1 VASSEAAPP
10 QGLTVPVDSR
20 RGPPRAGKNRTVHL
34 FGRDYPLVLPSL
46 RDPRLHVAAV
56 LLTLQVLGQ
65 TVLGFRLS
73 IAQIL
78 ICLATGALIEFLVV
92 FFKDHAIIWPASG
105 LLTGNS
111 TAFILRVPG
120 TLHGQWWS
128 THGIEIF
135 IGVVALG
142 MATKYL
148 IRWKGR
154 HIFNPSNVALVL
166 AFVVLGVQRSEPL
179 DLFWIPMGLW
189 MVVTYVILV
198 GGGLLIAWELKM
210 LGLVFGFMIAFAIFV
225 AVAFA
230 QVPDHCM
237 VASWRATP
245 MCGRDLWQVLVTSPE
260 VLIFALFM
268 IPDPRTVPDGQVAR
282 VVFGVIVAMLAVLLL
297 GPTTLEFWTKTA
309 ILASLVIACAL
320 RFALVAFLAPFVA
333 EGGGLRWMFGGFRW
347 QVPAAL
353 AVVLLCIGAL
363 PVSADIST
371 TSPTPFA
378 ELADGS
384 TPKIPLTVGSGPA
397 TAEWVA
403 TAASAGLPPPG
414 GTTAGS
420 ASARVWLLPAY
431 PTMTIAAN
439 IHDFD
444 PTVTSKTAAQMA
456 HDVVLDLIIESEARR
471 AHDLTL
477 AQLGAEGDGLTE
489 FTDVIQQDITAKT
502 SVQKTY
508 VFDQLSLQLY
518 LPKFATQASRLEGV
532 YVHGTQTLT
541 TRDASGNVISKTT
554 STYAKTWG
562 LGGTPQ
568 DVTGDPAAGSN
579 QLIVIDYTGL
589 ALAP

>member
-1 VASSEAAPP
+1 
-10 QGLTVPVDSR
+10 
-20 RGPPRAGKNRTVHL
+20 
-34 FGRDYPLVLPSL
+34 
-46 RDPRLHVAAV
+46 VAAV

-73 IAQIL
+73 VTQIL
-78 ICLATGALIEFLVV
+78 VCLAAGALIEFFVV

-166 AFVVLGVQRSEPL
+166 AFVVLGVQRTEPL
-179 DLFWIPMGLW
+179 DLWWIPMGFW

-210 LGLVFGFMIAFAIFV
+210 LGLVFAFMIGFAAFL
-225 AVAFA
+225 AVALS

-237 VASWRATP
+237 VASWHVTP
-245 MCGRDLWQVLVTSPE
+245 MCGRDLWQILVTSPE

-268 IPDPRTVPDGQVAR
+268 IPDPRTVPDGQIAR
-282 VVFGVIVAMLAVLLL
+282 VVFGMIVAMLAVLLL

-333 EGGGLRWMFGGFRW
+333 EEGGRRWMFGGFRW
-347 QVPAAL
+347 QVPAAVLVALL
-353 AVVLLCIGAL
+353 AIGAL
-363 PVSADIST
+363 PVAAAIST
-371 TSPTPFA
+371 TSPQPFA
-378 ELADGS
+378 ELPDGS
-384 TPKIPLTVGSGPA
+384 VPPVPLTVGKGPA
-397 TAEWVA
+397 LAAWVSGAAA
-403 TAASAGLPPPG
+403 TALPP
-414 GTTAGS
+414 AGRAGPTS
-420 ASARVWLLPAY
+420 ASARVWNLPSIPAVS
-431 PTMTIAAN
+431 IASN
-439 IHDFD
+439 VPGFD
-444 PTVTSKTAAQMA
+444 PSVTPAVAARMA
-456 HDVVLDLIIESEARR
+456 HDAVLDLIIESEARR

-477 AQLGAEGDGLTE
+477 AQLGASADGLQE
-489 FTDVIQQDITAKT
+489 FTDVIKQDIADRKI
-502 SVQKTY
+502 VQKTY
-508 VFDQLSLQLY
+508 SFDQISLQLF
-518 LPKFATQASRLEGV
+518 LPKFSSQGARLIGV
-532 YVHGTQTLT
+532 SLHGTATLT
-541 TRDASGNVISKTT
+541 TRDASGKVLSQ
-554 STYAKTWG
+554 SSSPYAKVWG
-562 LGGTPQ
+562 L
-568 DVTGDPAAGSN
+568 AGSPGTTL
-579 QLIVIDYTGL
+579 LIFVDYTGL

>member
-10 QGLTVPVDSR
+10 LGLTAPVDSR
-20 RGPPRAGKNRTVHL
+20 RGPRAGKTRAVRIG
-34 FGRDYPLVLPSL
+34 GREYPVVLPSL
-46 RDPRLHVAAV
+46 RDPRMHVAAV

-78 ICLATGALIEFLVV
+78 ICLATGALIEFFVV
-92 FFKDHAIIWPASG
+92 FFKDHSIIWPASG

-128 THGIEIF
+128 THGAEIF

-166 AFVVLGVQRSEPL
+166 AFVVLGVQRTEPL

-189 MVVTYVILV
+189 MAVTYVILV
-198 GGGLLIAWELKM
+198 GGGLLIARELKM
-210 LGLVFGFMIAFAIFV
+210 LGLVFGFMIAFAAFL
-225 AVAFA
+225 AVALW

-237 VASWRATP
+237 VASWHVTP
-245 MCGRDLWQVLVTSPE
+245 MCGWQLWQILVTSPE

-268 IPDPRTVPDGQVAR
+268 IPDPRTVPDSQAAR

-333 EGGGLRWMFGGFRW
+333 DGGGLRWMFGGFRW

-353 AVVLLCIGAL
+353 AVALLCVGAL
-363 PVSADIST
+363 PVAADIAT

-378 ELADGS
+378 ELPDGS
-384 TPKIPLTVGSGPA
+384 TPKVPLTVGSGPA
-397 TAEWVA
+397 TAQWIS
-403 TAASAGLPPPG
+403 TAAGLALPPPG
-414 GTTAGS
+414 GTTPTS
-420 ASARVWLLPAY
+420 ASAHVWLLPPY
-431 PTMTIAAN
+431 PTMTVAAN
-439 IHDFD
+439 IRDFD
-444 PTVTSKTAAQMA
+444 PSVNSKTAAVMA
-456 HDVVLDLIIESEARR
+456 HDIVLDLIIESEARR
-471 AHDLTL
+471 AHDLKL

-489 FTDVIQQDITAKT
+489 FTDVIKQDIAAKKF
-502 SVQKTY
+502 VQKTY

-518 LPKFATQASRLEGV
+518 LPKFATQASRLEGI

-541 TRDASGNVISKTT
+541 TRDASGNVLSKTT

-568 DVTGDPAAGSN
+568 DNTGDPLSGTY
-579 QLIVIDYTGL
+579 QLIQIDYTGL